1 MSSYIAFDLDALNV
15 ARDVGAAADISEE
28 RVTHGLLR
36 MWAWCFREKTE
47 HVTATHVRGFFGA
60 DAVTS
65 LMAFGFLAPAAA
77 GLDLAPE
84 AAFRVRG
91 AERYLRISEARK
103 RGADKT
109 NSAKRERAVSVA
121 PAAVERRSSDAQAT
135 LKSVNERALND
146 ALTPST
152 EHRTPNTKE
161 EAGPSPQEQLR
172 EVWNDNRGTKLP
184 EWLKSKHR
192 DTPARERLKDRSAA
206 DWAEVVKRIAA
217 SAFCTGTNGRGWKAD
232 PDWLLKPGT
241 AVKVLEGKYDGSSST
256 LGTSWR
262 DDVDHSTGFFEGL
275 S

>member
-1 MSSYIAFDLDALNV
+1 VSSYIAFDLDALNV
-15 ARDVGAAADISEE
+15 ARDVGAAAGIPEE

-65 LMAFGFLAPAAA
+65 LMAFGFLATAAD
-77 GLDLAPE
+77 GFDLAPE

-152 EHRTPNTKE
+152 EHRAPNTIE
-161 EAGPSPQEQLR
+161 ELAPASRSPRDSDLMCADFEEVIGEAYEWQGVKDGAAFAALRKTHTLEEIRSRWRSGLKSNDKWLGVRTVAQLR
-172 EVWNDNRGTKLP
+172 SKWNDLAKMPLDLTGD
-184 EWLKSKHR
+184 W
-192 DTPARERLKDRSAA
+192 RS
-206 DWAEVVKRIAA
+206 R
-217 SAFCTGTNGRGWKAD
+217 
-232 PDWLLKPGT
+232 
-241 AVKVLEGKYDGSSST
+241 
-256 LGTSWR
+256 
-262 DDVDHSTGFFEGL
+262 VDHSKDFFGEPHAQ
-275 S
+275 